1 VSQQIRV
8 GIVGCGEVAQVIH
21 LPALRD
27 LADLF
32 RVTALCDVSP
42 SVLETVGGQWPTA
55 AHHAD
60 YRDLVASAD
69 VDAVLVANPNVYH
82 AEVAIAAIEAG
93 KHVLIEKP
101 YCVSLAEADALE
113 AAAEKAGVTVQV
125 GFMRRHAPAFTEA
138 VRHLEGRR
146 GDILLARVHDVIGPN
161 ARIID
166 STSKVARGKDVPEAV
181 LEEGRKRMS
190 AAAKAAIGAGE
201 GPKFAAYNLLLGL
214 SSHDISAMRELLG
227 RPKAVLNATQ
237 RNGGRALT
245 ASFDYGHFVCQFETA
260 VDQIPHFDAHLEVVT
275 PTEILRI
282 DYDTPYIRHLPAKLT
297 ILKGHGTA
305 GTSTDTSFPTRYD
318 SFGVEWRDFHANVT
332 ERRTPKTS
340 LTDARADLE
349 IFRDMV
355 ALMNE

>member
-1 VSQQIRV
+1 MSQKIRV

-32 RVTALCDVSP
+32 TVTALCDVSP
-42 SVLETVGGQWPTA
+42 SVLDSVGQQWPA
-55 AHHAD
+55 AARHAD
-60 YRDLVASAD
+60 YRDLVASAE

-82 AEVAIAAIEAG
+82 AEVAIAAMQCG

-101 YCVSLAEADALE
+101 FCVSLAEADALE
-113 AAAEKAGVTVQV
+113 AAAEAAGVTVQV

-138 VRHLEGRR
+138 VQHLARR
-146 GDILLARVHDVIGPN
+146 RDDIILARVHDVIGPN
-161 ARIID
+161 ASIIN
-166 STSKVARGKDVPEAV
+166 STSNVARGTDVPPAM
-181 LEEGRKRMS
+181 LEKGRRRMS
-190 AAAKAAIGAGE
+190 TAAIAAIGVGE
-201 GPKFAAYNLLLGL
+201 GPRFNAYNLLLGL

-237 RNGGRALT
+237 RSGGRAIT
-245 ASFDYGHFVCQFETA
+245 ATFDYGHFVCQFETA

-297 ILKGHGTA
+297 VLKGHGAA

-318 SFGVEWRDFHANVT
+318 AFGVEWRDFHANVT
-332 ERRTPKTS
+332 QGRTPKTS
-340 LTDARADLE
+340 LEDARADLE
-349 IFRDMV
+349 IFRDMI
-355 ALMNE
+355 ALMD